1 MEEPCSRILSKRS
14 IGKLVNQINPSERL
28 DPEVED
34 ILVDLA
40 EEFVESITTFGCSLA
55 KHRKSTTLEA
65 KDILLHLEKNWNL
78 TLPGFGSDE
87 IKIFRKPLTND
98 THRERLA
105 AVKNLLWQARWQVPE
120 VLLDRPLEIPK
131 AV

>member
-14 IGKLVNQINPSERL
+14 IGKLVNQIDPSERL

-105 AVKNLLWQARWQVPE
+105 AVKNLLWQARWQVPG